1 MPNTFKMKQRKY
13 YEGTLVKLQPSNG
26 SNTNTFADGVLRLC
40 SISSSKEMD
49 EYVVLQSQMYQEI
62 FKGKKIDADD
72 DHKRLSVVK
81 ICCGGKTIHR
91 AYRSEPAKGFN
102 KGHVALSTNSIYLLS
117 QGKELPPG
125 TKVCLSKGSK
135 WIFYWDNP
143 NAAVRMSF
151 RIGTIGIVV
160 SLIGINL
167 TNIFDGISCLI
178 HHIIC
183 LLQCG
188 GCY

>member
-1 MPNTFKMKQRKY
+1 MKQRKY
-13 YEGTLVKLQPSNG
+13 YEGTLVKLLPSNG
-26 SNTNTFADGVLRLC
+26 SNTNTLADGVLRLY

-62 FKGKKIDADD
+62 YKGKKIDAGD

-91 AYRSEPAKGFN
+91 AYRSESAKGFN
-102 KGHVALSTNSIYLLS
+102 KEYVALSTNSIYLLS

-125 TKVCLSKGSK
+125 SKVCLSKGSK
-135 WIFYWDNP
+135 WKFYWDHP

-151 RIGTIGIVV
+151 RIGIIGIVV

-167 TNIFDGISCLI
+167 TNIFRCITYLINHISCLI
-178 HHIIC
+178 QYGSC
-183 LLQCG
+183 C
-188 GCY
+188 